1 MEIQRID
8 TYSDDR
14 FSQTV
19 LNQHGAYWIAGNPYE
34 IEIVGRDTAIVRG
47 ADPAAFRELIE
58 TFRFHAPH
66 ITRYLDQRGERLA
79 EYDRVELLT
88 VGLDGIQPSQFF
100 VDEEKLRA
108 VKTFVHHADDIVIQ
122 VLPWEGRFVSLDGHT
137 RLYLAAKRGYDSVCA
152 VVSETDDYI
161 WTFVREAQKRGITC
175 PRHMKLL
182 SHEQYE
188 LQWNQYCDSV
198 FGG

>member
-1 MEIQRID
+1 MDIQRID
-8 TYSDDR
+8 AYSDDR

-137 RLYLAAKRGYDSVCA
+137 RLYLARNGAMTAFARWFPKQMIIYGLLCGKRKNA
-152 VVSETDDYI
+152 E
-161 WTFVREAQKRGITC
+161 
-175 PRHMKLL
+175 
-182 SHEQYE
+182 SHA
-188 LQWNQYCDSV
+188 LDI
-198 FGG
+198 